1 MIETIGVMTS
11 GGDSPGMNAAVRAVV
26 RRALDRGVKVLGI
39 YDGYEGLVNGGD
51 HIRPLHWDDVGGIL
65 QKGGTFL
72 GTARSEHFR
81 TRDGR
86 RQAVLNLLTAGIEAL
101 VVIGGDGSLKGA
113 HVLASEW
120 AEHAVAIGDTHSGP
134 RNENTP
140 QSLQVIGLPGSIDN
154 DLHGTDMSIGTDTA
168 LNHIVRAIDNLAS
181 TAASHQR
188 TFIVETMGRHCGY
201 LALASCLAGGA
212 SWVLVPE
219 EELELRW
226 HQKMVAS
233 IEKARQLGRP
243 HQLVVVAEGAR
254 HADGLLISS
263 SDIRKILSE
272 RLGID
277 VRVTV
282 LGHVQRGGAPSAFDR
297 ILATRLGVAA
307 VDLLVE
313 NPGATHCHM
322 LGLIRNKVVATP
334 LLEVVEKSQAVRQE
348 IENGNYGKAQELRGE
363 SFRNALTLV
372 KTLTRITPAQE
383 RGADGVVAILTGGAD
398 APGMNAAVSVAARCL
413 LNHGVTVLG
422 SKDGF
427 YGLIRDDFL
436 ELDWHELVSWVN
448 RPASEIGTA
457 RFDFEDID
465 FPKMAENI
473 RKRGIRAL
481 IAVGGWGTYAKI
493 LQLVELRNRVDAFNI
508 PMVII
513 PATIDNNLPCTE
525 FCIGSDTALNNIV
538 DAVDKIRH
546 TAGASRRTF
555 IVEVMGREC
564 GFLALMGALASGAE
578 KAYLPETGISL
589 AELSRDVRIM
599 EESFAQGKRMFIYL
613 RNEQSSNHYTTDFIR
628 RLFEEESKG
637 HFEVR
642 TAILGHLQRGGIPSA
657 FDRITASRMGAKA
670 AFGLLEALEKGS
682 TDVHVLG
689 LRGRG
694 LLMVPLNEA
703 VEEMDLKKMRP
714 RQQWFMDLLEI
725 AETLAKQS
733 KSEARPE
740 CAPCPDAT

>member
-1 MIETIGVMTS
+1 MIKILGVMTS

-26 RRALDRGVKVLGI
+26 RRALDRGLKVLGI

-51 HIRPLHWDDVGGIL
+51 HMRPLRWDDVGGIL
-65 QKGGTFL
+65 QRGGTFL

-81 TRDGR
+81 TKEGR

-101 VVIGGDGSLKGA
+101 VVIGGDGSLMGA

-120 AEHAVAIGDTHSGP
+120 SEHAAALTEIQQIP
-134 RNENTP
+134 ENVTFP

-201 LALASCLAGGA
+201 LALAASLAGGA

-226 HQKMVAS
+226 HQKMVTS

-243 HQLVVVAEGAR
+243 HQMVVVAEGAR

-263 SDIRKILSE
+263 SDIKKILGE

-282 LGHVQRGGAPSAFDR
+282 LGHVQRGGAPTAFDR
-297 ILATRLGVAA
+297 ILATRLGVGA

-313 NPGATHCHM
+313 NPEATHCHM

-334 LLEVVEKSQAVRQE
+334 LLEVVQKSQAVRQE
-348 IENGNYGKAQELRGE
+348 IENGNYTKAQELRGE
-363 SFRNALTLV
+363 TFTNTLTLV

-383 RGADGVVAILTGGAD
+383 KSSDGAVAILTGGAD

-427 YGLIRDDFL
+427 YGLIRDDFV

-457 RFDFEDID
+457 RFDFEESD
-465 FPKMAENI
+465 FPRIAETI
-473 RKRGIRAL
+473 RKRGIRAV
-481 IAVGGWGTYAKI
+481 ISVGGWGTYLKI
-493 LQLVELRNRVDAFNI
+493 QQLVEMREAFDAFHI

-525 FCIGSDTALNNIV
+525 FSIGSDTALNNIV
-538 DAVDKIRH
+538 EAVDKIRH

-555 IVEVMGREC
+555 IVEVMGRQC
-564 GFLALMGALASGAE
+564 GFLALLGALASGAE

-589 AELSRDVRIM
+589 AELSRDVSIM
-599 EESFAQGKRMFIYL
+599 EESFAQGKRMFIHL
-613 RNEQSSNHYTTDFIR
+613 RNEQSSNHYTTDFIC

-637 HFEVR
+637 RFEVR

-682 TDVHVLG
+682 SDVHVLG

-694 LLMVPLNEA
+694 LVMVPIAEA
-703 VEEMDLKKMRP
+703 MEEMDHKRMRP
-714 RQQWFMDLLEI
+714 KRQWFMELLDV
-725 AETLAKQS
+725 AKTLAKHDE
-733 KSEARPE
+733 SETKAE
-740 CAPCPDAT
+740 